1 MKNDIILAGVGG
13 QGILSIAT
21 ILGAAS
27 LSDNLNLKQAEV
39 HGMSQRGGDVM
50 SCLRLSSEP
59 IASDLIPMG
68 RADMI
73 VSLEPMEA
81 LRYRQWLHPGG
92 WIVTNTVPVVNIPT
106 YPPAEEIAAELEAS
120 GNVIAFDMDK
130 VAAETA
136 SASNLVSLGAASLF
150 IDLSPDSIE
159 EAIAAVFATKGDRII
174 ENNINAFRAGRKE
187 AEAMRK

>member
-21 ILGAAS
+21 I
-27 LSDNLNLKQAEV
+27 
-39 HGMSQRGGDVM
+39 
-50 SCLRLSSEP
+50 
-59 IASDLIPMG
+59 
-68 RADMI
+68 
-73 VSLEPMEA
+73 
-81 LRYRQWLHPGG
+81 
-92 WIVTNTVPVVNIPT
+92 
-106 YPPAEEIAAELEAS
+106 
-120 GNVIAFDMDK
+120 
-130 VAAETA
+130 
-136 SASNLVSLGAASLF
+136 LGAASLF